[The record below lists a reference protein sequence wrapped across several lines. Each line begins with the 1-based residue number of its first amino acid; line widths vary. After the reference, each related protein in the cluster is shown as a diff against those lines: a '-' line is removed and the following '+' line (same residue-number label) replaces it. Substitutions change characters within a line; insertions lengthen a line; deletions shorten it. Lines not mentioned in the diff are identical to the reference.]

1 MAHINLLPWREER
14 RKEKQQEFLV
24 FLGFT
29 AAIAAILVFFVHVQ
43 VQGMITYQDARNTYL
58 QNEIKILDK
67 RIAEIKKLEKQ
78 KAALVERM
86 KIVEELQASR
96 PGVVHMFDQLVTTL
110 TEGNYLA
117 SVTQKGSSLTL
128 EGQADSNA
136 RVSSYMNQLD
146 ASDWFK
152 DSELSVTKSSKK
164 GVAETQ
170 DFKLT
175 VKQSSPAAKQKEKGE
190 Q

>member
-1 MAHINLLPWREER
+1 MAHINFLPWRDER
-14 RKEKQQEFLV
+14 RKEKQKEFLV

-29 AAIAAILVFFVHVQ
+29 AALAGVLVFFVHVQ
-43 VQGMITYQDARNTYL
+43 MQGMIAYQNARNDFL

-67 RIAEIKKLEKQ
+67 RIAEIRKLEKQ

-110 TEGNYLA
+110 TDGNYLLK
-117 SVTQKGSSLTL
+117 VQQKGSALTL

-136 RVSSYMNQLD
+136 RVSSYMNQLN
-146 ASDWFK
+146 ASPWFK
-152 DSELSVTKSSKK
+152 EPELSITKSSKK
-164 GVAETQ
+164 GVTDTQ

-175 VKQSSPAAKQKEKGE
+175 IKQTSPAAEEKAKEG